1 MAFLTEPEPSR
12 GVFEAVAPGVSR
24 MVAANP
30 GLMTYHG
37 TNTYLI
43 KTDGGRFILDPGP
56 AQDRQ
61 HLDVIARLEDVAG
74 IIVSHHHADHFGAVE
89 ALRAVTGLPVYAFE
103 RFADDAFLPDILL
116 RDGDRV
122 GGLEV
127 LHTPGHASDHLCLA
141 RNDGLLFSGDHVMGW
156 NSSIVPLPDGDM
168 GDYCRNLTRLLE
180 RDDRLY
186 LPGHGPAIIDPQ
198 PHVRRL
204 LDHRL
209 KREAEI
215 LSAIASQPQAPADL
229 SRRLYDKADPHLAR
243 AALRNVEAH
252 LKKLEGEGR
261 ARREGDIWRAL

>member
-1 MAFLTEPEPSR
+1 MAFLTEAEPPR
-12 GVFEAVAPGVSR
+12 GVFEPVAPGLSR

-43 KTDGGRFILDPGP
+43 ESADGRFILDPGP
-56 AQDRQ
+56 AQDQ
-61 HLDVIARLEDVAG
+61 AHLSVLGSLRDIAG
-74 IIVSHHHADHFGAVE
+74 IIVSHHHADHFGAVQG
-89 ALRAVTGLPVYAFE
+89 LRDGTGLRVHAFE

-116 RDGDRV
+116 RDGDRIA
-122 GGLEV
+122 GLEV

-141 RNDGLLFSGDHVMGW
+141 REDGVLFSGDHVMGW

-168 GDYCRNLTRLLE
+168 GDYCHNLERLLG

-186 LPGHGPAIIDPQ
+186 LPGHGPAITDPR

-215 LSAIASQPQAPADL
+215 LAAITAAPEAPLGLSQ
-229 SRRLYDKADPHLAR
+229 RLYGKTDPHLAW
-243 AALRNVEAH
+243 AAQRNVEAH
-252 LKKLEGEGR
+252 LRKLE
-261 ARREGDIWRAL
+261 REGLAARDGEAWHAV